1 MKFNIYNINH
11 SLKLNKKK
19 IINDPV
25 YGFVTIPSAF
35 IFDLIQHPYLQRLR
49 FIKQVSMTHLVYPG
63 ALHTRFQHVI
73 GAMHLMSLV
82 IDTLRHKNISI
93 SPEEEEAVLVA
104 ILLHDIGHGPFSH
117 SLEHTLIEGVSHEM
131 LSSLLM
137 DKLNEE
143 FEGKLSLAITIF
155 NNQYPRKFFH
165 QLVSSQLDMDRMDY
179 LNRDSFFT
187 GVSEG
192 VISFDRIIAMLHVEQ
207 GELVVEAKGIY
218 SVEKFLIARRLMYWQ
233 VYLHKTVIS
242 AEQMLIKILYRAR
255 VLAVQGHKLFT
266 TTALGHFLT
275 NNINHHN
282 FLEDGR
288 HLEWF
293 TRLDDTD
300 IMSALKEWVNV
311 EDKILKTL
319 CRKLMNRDLLRTELR
334 NTPFLETEVNSVRE
348 KVKAYFEVDDDEVD
362 YFVNTQVI
370 QNSAY
375 DIQHNNIKIIN
386 NRGYVQDITEAS
398 DLSNVEALAKRVVKF
413 AISYPKEIGHPLD
426 EVNNFSKNN

>member
-1 MKFNIYNINH
+1 M
-11 SLKLNKKK
+11 
-19 IINDPV
+19 

-82 IDTLRHKNISI
+82 IDTLRHKHVPI
-93 SPEEEEAVLVA
+93 SPEEEEAVLIA

-143 FEGKLSLAITIF
+143 FAGKLSLAITIF

-207 GELVVEAKGIY
+207 EELVVEAKGIY

-233 VYLHKTVIS
+233 VYLHKAVIS

-255 VLAVQGHKLFT
+255 VLAAQGCKLFA
-266 TTALGHFLT
+266 TTALEHFLT

-282 FLEDGR
+282 FLADVQ
-288 HLEWF
+288 HLQWF

-300 IMSALKEWVNV
+300 IMSALKEWVYA

-319 CRKLMNRDLLRTELR
+319 CRKLMNRDLMRTELR
-334 NTPFLETEVNSVRE
+334 NTPFLENEISSVRQ
-348 KVKAYFEVDDDEVD
+348 KVKAHFGLEDDEVD
-362 YFVNTQVI
+362 YFVYTQVI

-386 NRGYVQDITEAS
+386 NRGHVQDITEAS
-398 DLSNVEALAKRVVKF
+398 DLSNIEALAKRVVKF

-426 EVNNFSKNN
+426 GVNNFSQNN

>member
-1 MKFNIYNINH
+1 
-11 SLKLNKKK
+11 
-19 IINDPV
+19 
-25 YGFVTIPSAF
+25 
-35 IFDLIQHPYLQRLR
+35 
-49 FIKQVSMTHLVYPG
+49 
-63 ALHTRFQHVI
+63 
-73 GAMHLMSLV
+73 MHLMSLV